1 MIAIQDF
8 RFSLF
13 DRRSWKVAIASC
25 GTALLANFLRTIIL
39 PIPMMDLVVSKPL
52 KVWTARED
60 LETFI

>member
-39 PIPMMDLVVSKPL
+39 PIPKLELVVSKLL
-52 KVWTARED
+52 KA
-60 LETFI
+60 